1 VFRGRVRDELD
12 PLGRCTQEQLLAAL
26 EVADAHDVL
35 TSLADG
41 LETEL
46 EERAR
51 ELSGGQRQRLVLAR
65 ALLADPD
72 VLVLDEPT
80 SSVDAH
86 TEARIAA
93 RLRVART
100 HRTTLVVASS
110 PLVLEQA
117 DVVLLLID
125 GRVLAEGSHAAL
137 LANAAYRSVVAREDV
152 LA

>member
-1 VFRGRVRDELD
+1 
-12 PLGRCTQEQLLAAL
+12 
-26 EVADAHDVL
+26 VL

-41 LETEL
+41 LDTEL

-93 RLRVART
+93 RLRAART
-100 HRTTLVVASS
+100 RRTTLVVASS

-125 GRVLAEGSHAAL
+125 GRVVAEGSHAAL